1 MANEQ
6 ENKGGPGATRADTL
20 AEQGAQPVQG
30 KEGPV
35 GADIVGAAGGTD
47 AAAGAQMSGNR
58 GPGGAGLR
66 QADAA
71 GAPGSP
77 GGSTGAAGGSPG
89 AGAMAAGGTGL
100 GQADTADDTRTGT
113 GSSTGQGTSAAAGG
127 DPSGGNTLAG
137 KPGQGKQP

>member
-6 ENKGGPGATRADTL
+6 GNKGATRADTL

-30 KEGPV
+30 KERPV

-47 AAAGAQMSGNR
+47 AAAGAQMSGNS

-66 QADAA
+66 QADAT

-77 GGSTGAAGGSPG
+77 GGSMGAAGGTPG
-89 AGAMAAGGTGL
+89 AGAIGGTGL

-113 GSSTGQGTSAAAGG
+113 GSSTGQGSSVALGG

>member
-6 ENKGGPGATRADTL
+6 ENKGGQGATRADTL

-30 KEGPV
+30 KERPL

-47 AAAGAQMSGNR
+47 ASAGAQMSGNQ

-66 QADAA
+66 QTDAA
-71 GAPGSP
+71 GTPGSP
-77 GGSTGAAGGSPG
+77 GGSSGAAGGTPG
-89 AGAMAAGGTGL
+89 AGAIGGTGL

-113 GSSTGQGTSAAAGG
+113 GSSTGQGTSVAAGG

>member
-1 MANEQ
+1 MATEQ
-6 ENKGGPGATRADTL
+6 ENKGSADPSRADTL

-30 KEGPV
+30 KERPM

-47 AAAGAQMSGNR
+47 AAAGAKMSGNQ

-71 GAPGSP
+71 GAPGAP
-77 GGSTGAAGGSPG
+77 GGSMGAAGGSPG
-89 AGAMAAGGTGL
+89 AGAVGGTGL
-100 GQADTADDTRTGT
+100 GEADTADDTRSGT
-113 GSSTGQGTSAAAGG
+113 GSSTGQGTSVAAGG

-137 KPGQGKQP
+137 QPGQGKQP

>member
-6 ENKGGPGATRADTL
+6 ENKGAAGATRADTL
-20 AEQGAQPVQG
+20 AEQGAQPVRG
-30 KEGPV
+30 KERPM

-47 AAAGAQMSGNR
+47 AAAGAKMSGNQ

-77 GGSTGAAGGSPG
+77 GGSLGAAGGSPG
-89 AGAMAAGGTGL
+89 AGATGGTGL

-113 GSSTGQGTSAAAGG
+113 GSSTGQGTSVAAG
-127 DPSGGNTLAG
+127 DASGGNTLAG

>member
-1 MANEQ
+1 MATEQ
-6 ENKGGPGATRADTL
+6 ENKGSADASRADTL

-30 KEGPV
+30 KERPL
-35 GADIVGAAGGTD
+35 GADLVGAAGGTD
-47 AAAGAQMSGNR
+47 AAAGAKMSGNQA
-58 GPGGAGLR
+58 PGGAGLR

-77 GGSTGAAGGSPG
+77 GGGMGAGGGSPAAG
-89 AGAMAAGGTGL
+89 AGAAGGTGL

-113 GSSTGQGTSAAAGG
+113 GSSTGQGTSVAAGG

-137 KPGQGKQP
+137 QPGQGKQS

>member
-1 MANEQ
+1 MENEQ
-6 ENKGGPGATRADTL
+6 ENKGAAGATRADTL
-20 AEQGAQPVQG
+20 AEQGAQPVPD
-30 KEGPV
+30 KERPM

-47 AAAGAQMSGNR
+47 AAAGAKMSGNQ

-71 GAPGSP
+71 GAPGAP
-77 GGSTGAAGGSPG
+77 GGSLGAAGGSPG
-89 AGAMAAGGTGL
+89 AGAAGGTGL

-137 KPGQGKQP
+137 QSKRS

>member
-20 AEQGAQPVQG
+20 AEQSAQPVPG
-30 KEGPV
+30 KKGPV

-47 AAAGAQMSGNR
+47 ASAGAQMSGNQ

-77 GGSTGAAGGSPG
+77 GGSLGAAGGSPG
-89 AGAMAAGGTGL
+89 AAAPGGTGL

-113 GSSTGQGTSAAAGG
+113 GSSIGQATSVAAGG